1 MNDNYYEELI
11 RTEAEELARREFSM
25 DYCELLPSDR
35 RRIRELMIE
44 RLGAYDIFSAE
55 AARRAA

>member
-11 RTEAEELARREFSM
+11 RTEAEELALQEFSK

-35 RRIRELMIE
+35 WRIRELMIE
-44 RLGAYDIFSAE
+44 RLEAYDMFSAE